1 MGFTFDLK
9 HTGLAFASSISS
21 IINFLLLF
29 YLIERRVG
37 NINTKSIIVLLLK
50 ITAISGVM
58 GIVIWRVSKLTYWS
72 ESAFSIEK
80 VGVLAASIVIAIIIY
95 FSLAKILKIE
105 GIEIKSD
112 DQSLPFRPPN
122 CECVDCWAGTRYL
135 HEKQDGEKMREDGF
149 VKVIKK

>member
-1 MGFTFDLK
+1 
-9 HTGLAFASSISS
+9 
-21 IINFLLLF
+21 LF

-105 GIEIKSD
+105 ESDFLIKMIRKR
-112 DQSLPFRPPN
+112 L
-122 CECVDCWAGTRYL
+122 
-135 HEKQDGEKMREDGF
+135 
-149 VKVIKK
+149 